1 MILCFPSDGRGLGL
15 VGGDSRL
22 ADVGVAVVDT
32 PPTLLEPLLAFR
44 LEG

>member
-1 MILCFPSDGRGLGL
+1 
-15 VGGDSRL
+15 L

-32 PPTLLEPLLAFR
+32 PPALLEPLLAFR